1 MSLVS
6 SGKNPTVSNRSLS
19 AVVLLIAA
27 VAVLLGTSI
36 LNGPLLSVRKLDPAT
51 GKVIFNDA
59 RSANAQ
65 GQNQKFALSSFDAEH
80 YVAEQWATDVE
91 SVVAK
96 NTVGLAQVLNAIY
109 DNATD
114 ASNRYAV
121 PHQTQSKNYIVSG
134 RARVTE
140 VNTKSPMGLLGLELL
155 DNPLP
160 GAAKIQLLAG
170 PLVISTVLR
179 DVATNMSLN
188 NFTNQTQYADV
199 AAALNKKALAQAY
212 GAVSAGSLA
221 GKTVVFT
228 GVFNLQSPSS
238 VRIVPISLKVEE

>member
-6 SGKNPTVSNRSLS
+6 SGKNLTVSTRSVS
-19 AVVLLIAA
+19 TIIVPVAA
-27 VAVLLGTSI
+27 VAILLATSI
-36 LNGPLLSVRKLDPAT
+36 LNGPLLSVRPLDPAT

-65 GQNQKFALSSFDAEH
+65 GQNQKFALASFDAEH
-80 YVAEQWATDVE
+80 YVAEQWANDVE
-91 SVVAK
+91 SIVAK
-96 NTVGLAQVLNAIY
+96 NTVELAQVLSAVNQNA
-109 DNATD
+109 AD

-121 PHQTQSKNYIVSG
+121 PQQTLSKNFIVSG

-140 VNTKSPMGLLGLELL
+140 VNSKSPMGLLSLELL
-155 DNPLP
+155 DSPLP
-160 GAAKIQLLAG
+160 GTQKIQLLTG
-170 PLVISTVLR
+170 PLVISTALR

-199 AAALNKKALAQAY
+199 AAALNKKALTQAY
-212 GAVSAGSLA
+212 ANAPANSLA
-221 GKTVVFT
+221 GKTIEFT

-238 VRIVPISLKVEE
+238 VRIVPISVKVEE

>member
-6 SGKNPTVSNRSLS
+6 SGKNPTVSTRNLS
-19 AVVLLIAA
+19 AIILLVTA
-27 VAVLLGTSI
+27 VAILLTTSV
-36 LNGPLLSVRKLDPAT
+36 LNGPLLSVRPLDPLT

-65 GQNQKFALSSFDAEH
+65 GQNQKFALASFDAEH
-80 YVAEQWATDVE
+80 YVAEQWSPDVE

-96 NTVGLAQVLNAIY
+96 NTADLAEVLNAINQ
-109 DNATD
+109 NASE

-121 PHQTQSKNYIVSG
+121 PHKAQSKNYIVSG

-140 VNTKSPMGLLGLELL
+140 VNTKSPMGLLSLELVDSSL
-155 DNPLP
+155 TST
-160 GAAKIQLLAG
+160 AKIQLLTG

-179 DVATNMSLN
+179 DVANNMSLN

-212 GAVSAGSLA
+212 AAAPVAGLA
-221 GKTVVFT
+221 GKTIEFT